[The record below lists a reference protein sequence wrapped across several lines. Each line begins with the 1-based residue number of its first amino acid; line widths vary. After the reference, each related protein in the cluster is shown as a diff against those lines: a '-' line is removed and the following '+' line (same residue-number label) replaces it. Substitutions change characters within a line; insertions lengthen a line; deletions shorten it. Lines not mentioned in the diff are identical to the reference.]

1 MQSPSADR
9 CGGLGFQI
17 VAVAF
22 VGEFGSEGGRG
33 KMGRGNKKVKW
44 IISKVEKCRVK

>member
-17 VAVAF
+17 VAVAVAF
-22 VGEFGSEGGRG
+22 VGSLDRRRGEGGERG
-33 KMGRGNKKVKW
+33 DGRGIK
-44 IISKVEKCRVK
+44 R

>member
-17 VAVAF
+17 VAVAVAF
-22 VGEFGSEGGRG
+22 VGSLDRRRRGREGGGGR
-33 KMGRGNKKVKW
+33 MGG
-44 IISKVEKCRVK
+44 E

>member
-1 MQSPSADR
+1 MQSPSPDR

-22 VGEFGSEGGRG
+22 VREFGSEGGRE
-33 KMGRGNKKVKW
+33 RRWEGNK
-44 IISKVEKCRVK
+44 RVKSIFSKMENAK